1 MQETSGTCTIY
12 RKFGYCRVC
21 QHDLDEL
28 QATAETSVR
37 GSYLL
42 ANNIVNKTG
51 SSALCALL
59 YEILAAGSPDSSGE
73 TCWGHTLS

>member
-28 QATAETSVR
+28 QATAETSER
-37 GSYLL
+37 GSYLV
-42 ANNIVNKTG
+42 ANNQP
-51 SSALCALL
+51 C
-59 YEILAAGSPDSSGE
+59 
-73 TCWGHTLS
+73 CWMDRKIHWTMPSTTL